1 MGTIFDRVIGA
12 LFWLACI
19 LIAFSMLSVNIE
31 ILYRFFTG
39 QAQLWVIE
47 VSEYIL
53 LMMTFLGAAWV
64 LKKDGHVR
72 IDVLINRLEPRTQTI
87 LNIVTSVVGAIF
99 CLIIVWYGTDVTWE
113 NFQKGTTFYKAV
125 GFPKAP
131 IMAAIPIGSFLLF
144 IQFLRR
150 TRGYLMEWKAPQYK
164 EDEAIALQKLIE
176 QL

>member
-12 LFWLACI
+12 LFYLACI
-19 LIAFSMLSVNIE
+19 LLAFSMLSVNVE
-31 ILYRFFTG
+31 IFYRFFVG
-39 QAQLWVIE
+39 KAQLWVVE

-53 LMMTFLGAAWV
+53 LIMTFLGAAWV

-72 IDVLINRLEPRTQTI
+72 MDVLVNRLEPRAQLT
-87 LNIVTSVVGAIF
+87 LNIITSAVGAIF
-99 CLIIVWYGTDVTWE
+99 CLVIVWYGTDVTWD
-113 NFQKGTTFYKAV
+113 NYQRGTTFYKAV

-150 TRGYLMEWKAPQYK
+150 TRGYLMKWKAPQYK
-164 EDEAIALQKLIE
+164 EDEAIALQKLTE